1 MPSGN
6 GSQHATK
13 DVKIN
18 VRKLGLIITFRMIKV
33 NIMNVVVFPQSQFT
47 VRMFPDMS
55 LPVSSNCATAP
66 WVYHGDKPNEIE
78 FP

>member
-1 MPSGN
+1 
-6 GSQHATK
+6 
-13 DVKIN
+13 
-18 VRKLGLIITFRMIKV
+18 MIKV

-66 WVYHGDKPNEIE
+66 LGYHGDEPNEIE

>member
-1 MPSGN
+1 
-6 GSQHATK
+6 
-13 DVKIN
+13 
-18 VRKLGLIITFRMIKV
+18 MIKV

-66 WVYHGDKPNEIE
+66 WLPEEEAVGDFCYSVCIGVVV
-78 FP
+78 